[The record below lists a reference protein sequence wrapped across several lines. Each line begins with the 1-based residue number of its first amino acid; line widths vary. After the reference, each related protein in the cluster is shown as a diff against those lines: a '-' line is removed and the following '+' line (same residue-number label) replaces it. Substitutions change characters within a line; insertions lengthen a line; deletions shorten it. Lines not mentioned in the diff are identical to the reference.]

1 MPSVNGVG
9 SYADTQA
16 TNAMPDTNY
25 NPATTVATG
34 DVVNQLP
41 PTDTRSPV
49 ASLASGI
56 GGVLLFP
63 GRIVVQQFTSDPM
76 DMSHL
81 PVTILI
87 SLGAWYGLY
96 WYLSK
101 PGGLLHSRAKK
112 GDG

>member
-9 SYADTQA
+9 SYTDASA
-16 TNAMPDTNY
+16 TSAVPDSTY

-34 DVVNQLP
+34 DVVDQTP
-41 PTDTRSPV
+41 PTGTSPV

-63 GRIVVQQFTSDPM
+63 GRVIVQQFTTDPM

-81 PVTILI
+81 PVTILL

-101 PGGLLHSRAKK
+101 PGGLLHMKHR
-112 GDG
+112 GNE